1 MNRLEERNEQSQVAN
16 VQSQVANVTVSN
28 GE

>member
-16 VQSQVANVTVSN
+16 VQSQVANATVSN